1 METHPDDLTNQ
12 NRASSLCLLLPDCP
26 PGSGLKWEVVGRLV
40 ADMVREKAGRL
51 GIMVTQTLN
60 IHAFRYGT

>member
-1 METHPDDLTNQ
+1 MKTHPDGVANQ
-12 NRASSLCLLLPDCP
+12 SRASSLRFLLPDCS

-51 GIMVTQTLN
+51 GIMV
-60 IHAFRYGT
+60 A